1 MSTQTC
7 GTDEAEGD
15 KVDIPT
21 AEARIVAS
29 CVAVITLRHNFAC
42 EIPVT
47 SCINYKVL
55 FPDQQL
61 GKLVYGGY
69 VLNLMFSA
77 SPIAVSKNSLF
88 VYNFL
93 IIL

>member
-1 MSTQTC
+1 MQTVNFKLSTAECAHKQTC
-7 GTDEAEGD
+7 ETDEAEGD
-15 KVDIPT
+15 KADT
-21 AEARIVAS
+21 QSIVAS

-61 GKLVYGGY
+61 GKLACSG
-69 VLNLMFSA
+69 
-77 SPIAVSKNSLF
+77 
-88 VYNFL
+88 
-93 IIL
+93 

>member
-1 MSTQTC
+1 VFPYCYSNYKLQTVDSRVSTQTC

-15 KVDIPT
+15 KVDILT

-47 SCINYKVL
+47 SYINYKVL

-61 GKLVYGGY
+61 GKLV
-69 VLNLMFSA
+69 
-77 SPIAVSKNSLF
+77 
-88 VYNFL
+88 
-93 IIL
+93 